1 VTSTSLVKKK
11 KMDWKKGGKNV
22 WEICLKANIFPIWFV
37 AANVTN
43 YTLYL
48 TKKVHT
54 HTEL

>member
-1 VTSTSLVKKK
+1 
-11 KMDWKKGGKNV
+11 MDWKKGDKNV

-37 AANVTN
+37 ANVTN

-54 HTEL
+54 HREL